1 MAGGGGEVR
10 DVLHSS
16 SRSTSAAESL
26 MMMSGTVPRRHVRGD
41 VALPR
46 LHGLVLDL
54 LFRG

>member
-1 MAGGGGEVR
+1 MGGGG

-26 MMMSGTVPRRHVRGD
+26 MMMSGTVPRGHVRGA

-54 LFRG
+54 VLLFRG